1 VGEQSSV
8 AGGGREITTSHNM
21 RDVMRMAA
29 AWYGTG
35 ISGSNGGGSGGK
47 TTMAQKAMA
56 ATAVMVTATI
66 PRGGSVGYLLEEVS
80 LMTWAVGEAASQP
93 AVGGRGRFFGGGLR
107 AVRD

>member
-1 VGEQSSV
+1 MGEQSSI
-8 AGGGREITTSHNM
+8 AGGGREIATSHNM

-35 ISGSNGGGSGGK
+35 IGGGGGGGGK

-56 ATAVMVTATI
+56 AAAAMVTATI
-66 PRGGSVGYLLEEVS
+66 PRGGSAGYLLGQVS

-93 AVGGRGRFFGGGLR
+93 AVGGRGRFFGEGLR
-107 AVRD
+107 VVRD

>member
-1 VGEQSSV
+1 MGEQSSI
-8 AGGGREITTSHNM
+8 AGGGREIATSHNM

-35 ISGSNGGGSGGK
+35 IGGSGGGGK
-47 TTMAQKAMA
+47 MTMAQKAMA
-56 ATAVMVTATI
+56 AAAAMVTATI
-66 PRGGSVGYLLEEVS
+66 PRGGSVGYLLGQVS

>member
-1 VGEQSSV
+1 
-8 AGGGREITTSHNM
+8 M

-35 ISGSNGGGSGGK
+35 IGGNDGGGK

-56 ATAVMVTATI
+56 AAAAMVTATI
-66 PRGGSVGYLLEEVS
+66 PRGGSAGYLLGQVS

-93 AVGGRGRFFGGGLR
+93 AVGGRGHFFGGGLR